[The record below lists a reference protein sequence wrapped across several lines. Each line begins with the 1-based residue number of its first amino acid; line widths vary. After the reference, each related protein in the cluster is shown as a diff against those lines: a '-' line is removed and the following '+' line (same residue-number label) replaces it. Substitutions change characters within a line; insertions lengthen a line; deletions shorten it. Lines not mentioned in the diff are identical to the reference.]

1 MRMPEYIPPPRQ
13 PSPDEQAAIAA
24 HHADEYDAGLDD
36 VPTAAQERKLAEAA
50 GYGACGGDF

>member
-36 VPTAAQERKLAEAA
+36 VPTAQQER
-50 GYGACGGDF
+50 